1 MPSERARKA
10 QESTSHSQST
20 HTQHTPLPSVELDR
34 PPQPLNALRL
44 QRILGN
50 HCTAQAIQRDSAA
63 TPAPRVAINENINRN
78 VDLLAD
84 QPWAKDMLRRL
95 VPLAQQAAQD
105 FKQFR
110 DGGYEREDSE
120 QRIAQPTLKL
130 AQEAQQTLRELRRL
144 ASTGGPGVRNQDED
158 SFVGRGM
165 RDLLA
170 VMDNAAYV
178 QFLQTQLDSE
188 TLTLLQ
194 QARSFSKEP
203 SMASLGTLFGLP
215 YLPIEHRYDLI
226 MRTSRS
232 WMTIP
237 HEVIIR
243 YSNNIGMSYEKEL
256 SFHWLG
262 GGVKLITG
270 GEIAGKIK
278 ETITGQFQ
286 SALDDKIEGAFGV
299 EPSFD
304 ETTSSATSHTFWLPS
319 WFELSTMTELGAY
332 AQAGYKHVLAGGL
345 PSLTPNMRLL
355 SFSYKAH
362 RIVFDLST
370 PYYSFDPK
378 LPELRLQ
385 TIRDIRKT
393 VLEGLKE
400 ELDDIEIDELNIEE
414 LKKGRYKIPEIIRGK
429 PDFDADFYYRRAV
442 MMTHKKEK
450 RTSDPLIVD
459 LGLRH
464 KIDRGKLNW
473 QPFVTVDLFFDTG
486 SSMISAEGFQ
496 ALEFALHKMREYL
509 SKDPKAALRFTVIG
523 KASRVWKHLQ
533 EGESAAEKNQLL
545 SQQRAERVLSYVQ
558 QLRPQILGDLLPALI
573 EDMQQTEADSQISD
587 SAEGMGSTD
596 DAAWSDPVTYKRGK
610 SRKRSM
616 RGKNDNA
623 GSERGASLRVAVRPT
638 PLPAAD
644 PDAALKQDEGKHLW
658 AEHMAEIAQAQ
669 VQAVLNH
676 FFSPDKKAPSTPQ

>member
-1 MPSERARKA
+1 MNV
-10 QESTSHSQST
+10 
-20 HTQHTPLPSVELDR
+20 LC
-34 PPQPLNALRL
+34 L
-44 QRILGN
+44 QRTLGN
-50 HCTAQAIQRDSAA
+50 RRTAQAIQRDSTA

-78 VDLLAD
+78 FDPLAD

-110 DGGYEREDSE
+110 DGGYEREDGV
-120 QRIAQPTLKL
+120 QRMAQPALKL
-130 AQEAQQTLRELRRL
+130 AEESKKTLAELKRL
-144 ASTGGPGVRNQDED
+144 AAIGGPSARNQDED

-170 VMDNAAYV
+170 VMDNAAYAHY
-178 QFLQTQLDSE
+178 LQSQLDSE

-203 SMASLGTLFGLP
+203 GMASLGTLFGLP
-215 YLPIEHRYDLI
+215 YIQIEHRYDLTL
-226 MRTSRS
+226 RTSRS

-256 SFHWLG
+256 SFRWLG
-262 GGVKLITG
+262 GGAKLIVG

-278 ETITGQFQ
+278 EAITGQFQ
-286 SALDDKIEGAFGV
+286 SAIDDQIEGAFGI

-332 AQAGYKHVLAGGL
+332 TQAEYKHVLAKGL
-345 PSLTPNMRLL
+345 PSFTPNMRLL
-355 SFSYKAH
+355 SFDYKAQ
-362 RIVFDLST
+362 RLTFDLSS

-378 LPELRLQ
+378 LPELRLE

-393 VLEGLKE
+393 VLEDLKE
-400 ELDDIEIDELNIEE
+400 ELADIEIDELNIEE
-414 LKKGRYKIPEIIRGK
+414 LKKGRYKIPEIISGK
-429 PDFDADFYYRRAV
+429 PDFDADIYYKRAV
-442 MMTHKKEK
+442 TMAHKKEK
-450 RTSDPLIVD
+450 RTSDPLIID

-486 SSMISAEGFQ
+486 SSMINAEGFQ
-496 ALEFALHKMREYL
+496 ALELALHKMREYL
-509 SKDPKAALRFTVIG
+509 SKDPQAALRFIVIG
-523 KASRVWKHLQ
+523 KASRAWKQLQ

-573 EDMQQTEADSQISD
+573 EDMQQAEADPQISD
-587 SAEGMGSTD
+587 SAEGMGATD

-616 RGKNDNA
+616 RGKNDNT

-638 PLPAAD
+638 PLPEAD
-644 PDAALKQDEGKHLW
+644 PDAALKQDEGKRLW

-669 VQAVLNH
+669 VQAVLNR
-676 FFSPDKKAPSTPQ
+676 FFSPDKKAPSTSQ